1 MYKFIFMY
9 VFSQA
14 AQHILTRLSEDPRG
28 AALISSAASPNVKAT
43 LNKSLSRI
51 FLK

>member
-1 MYKFIFMY
+1 MFR
-9 VFSQA
+9 QA
-14 AQHILTRLSEDPRG
+14 AQHILSKLSEDPRG
-28 AALISSAASPNVKAT
+28 AALISSAASPNVKVT

>member
-1 MYKFIFMY
+1 MLTFR
-9 VFSQA
+9 QA
-14 AQHILTRLSEDPRG
+14 AQQILAKLSKDPRG
-28 AALISSAASPNVKAT
+28 VALISSAASPNVKAT